1 MKNQLVCKY
10 FSVFIIFLIFGF
22 LIYFSCSKEDDDNI
36 TNGVTTATINGT
48 LNIPTDAT
56 GKSWAVLVDNDIN
69 GENGN
74 VCFSDGTCGT
84 GTAISYTVENV
95 PTGTYY
101 LYAVVFVVSDGSQ
114 GPQPGDYWGIY
125 GGQLPNN
132 VSDSPNANITSGS
145 HTFDINLTIR

>member
-22 LIYFSCSKEDDDNI
+22 LIFFSCSKEDDNI
-36 TNGVTTATINGT
+36 TNVETTATIKGT
-48 LNIPTDAT
+48 LNIPAEAT
-56 GKSWAVLVDNDIN
+56 GKWWAVLVDNDIN
-69 GENGN
+69 GENGY
-74 VCFSDGTCGT
+74 VCSGTGICGT

-101 LYAVVFVVSDGSQ
+101 LGAAVFVVSDGSQ

-125 GGQLPNN
+125 GGQLPND
-132 VSDSPNANITSGS
+132 VPVSPNANITSGS